1 VNSKRVY
8 FLMIGL
14 IAILSLAILGGAFA
28 ANSLLQQRAKKL
40 TSLKAQNQ
48 VIGLQQASLIK
59 AKQDIAQYSS
69 LEKIAQAIV
78 PQDKDQAE
86 AVREI
91 VNIAAQNGIKLS
103 GVSFPSSSLG
113 GTTGSGSS
121 ASSSSSSSSLTQ
133 VTPVQGIQGVYQLPI
148 TIQQDATQPITF
160 AQYIGFLSALENNRR
175 TAQVSSITL
184 QPTANRSHLTF
195 TLTVNE
201 YIKP

>member
-1 VNSKRVY
+1 MNSKRVY

-14 IAILSLAILGGAFA
+14 IAILGLAILGGAFG

-40 TSLKAQNQ
+40 TSLKVQNQ

-69 LEKIAQAIV
+69 LEKIAEAIV

-91 VNIAAQNGIKLS
+91 VNIASQNGIKLS

-113 GTTGSGSS
+113 GTTSSSPSSSGSG
-121 ASSSSSSSSLTQ
+121 ALTQ
-133 VTPVQGIQGVYQLPI
+133 VTPVAGIQGVYQLPI

-160 AQYIGFLSALENNRR
+160 AQYVGFLAALENNRR
-175 TAQVSSITL
+175 TAQVSTISL
-184 QPTANRSHLTF
+184 QPTADRTHLTF
-195 TLTVNE
+195 TLTLNE